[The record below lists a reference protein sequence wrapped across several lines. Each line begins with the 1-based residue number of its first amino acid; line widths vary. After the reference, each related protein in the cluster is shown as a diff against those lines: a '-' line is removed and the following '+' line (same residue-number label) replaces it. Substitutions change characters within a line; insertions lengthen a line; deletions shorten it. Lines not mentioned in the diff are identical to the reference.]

1 VKNSDDK
8 TSSYQSWIDIGYES
22 FAQSGPEGI
31 KVEVMA
37 RKSGVSKS
45 SFYHYFGD
53 HEIFMET
60 LLDEHF
66 YAAERLAA
74 EARQCKT
81 FVPGFVD
88 LVMKHKPVVQFQRHL
103 RVNRENLDFQ
113 FAYQRAGDMVKN
125 EILGVWAEF
134 IGVAPDMDMANSLYV
149 VISDLFFER
158 VREATFNPVWID
170 GLIDEIKNIVQGLLE
185 RSHARKKL
193 FHSA

>member
-1 VKNSDDK
+1 VKNPDDK
-8 TSSYQSWIDIGYES
+8 NTSYQTWIDIGYES

-31 KVEVMA
+31 KVEVMS

-66 YAAERLAA
+66 YAGERFAA
-74 EARQCKT
+74 EARQCRT

-88 LVMKHKPVVQFQRHL
+88 LVMKYKPVIQFQRHL

-113 FAYQRAGDMVKN
+113 FAYQRVGDMVKN
-125 EILGVWAEF
+125 EILGVWSEF
-134 IGVAPDMDMANSLYV
+134 IRVAPDMDMANSLYIIV
-149 VISDLFFER
+149 SDLFFER
-158 VREATFNPVWID
+158 VREGTFNLEWID
-170 GLIDEIKNIVQGLLE
+170 GLIREMKNIVEGLSE
-185 RSHARKKL
+185 RRLARQKL
-193 FHSA
+193 LRSA